1 MAISLRDPRLYIFV
15 IGILLIIALI
25 LVYPSKYSNDVKGR
39 IEEAQ
44 QNLELKQAD
53 LATLQSRTAEDMAV
67 IEQEINL
74 LEQQLGELDMF
85 LPAQYDQD
93 DVLAMLS
100 DKADNSGLTIVA
112 LTPLPP
118 GPQGEYLVYSWQVQ
132 MTGQFHR
139 LGVFLDQLT
148 QQIMMTSVSDLA
160 VQQQKASDGSFDN
173 MQASFTINAFVQP

>member
-1 MAISLRDPRLYIFV
+1 MAISLRDPRLYIFLV
-15 IGILLIIALI
+15 GILLIIALVV
-25 LVYPSKYSNDVKGR
+25 LYPSKYANAVEVR

-44 QNLELKQAD
+44 QNLELKEAE

-100 DKADNSGLTIVA
+100 DRADNSGLTILA

-118 GPQGEYLVYSWQVQ
+118 GPQGEYLVYSWQMQ

>member
-1 MAISLRDPRLYIFV
+1 MAISLRDPRLYVFV
-15 IGILLIIALI
+15 IGILLIVALVMI
-25 LVYPSKYSNDVKGR
+25 YPKKFSGEVEGR
-39 IEEAQ
+39 IEEAR
-44 QNLELKQAD
+44 QNLELKEAELAD
-53 LATLQSRTAEDMAV
+53 LQSRTAEDMAV

-85 LPAQYDQD
+85 LPARYDQD
-93 DVLAMLS
+93 DVLEMLT
-100 DKADNSGLTIVA
+100 DRAENSGLTIVA

-118 GPQGEYLVYSWQVQ
+118 GPQGEYLVYGWQVQ

-148 QQIMMTSVSDLA
+148 QQILMTSVSDLS

-173 MQASFTINAFVQP
+173 MSASFTINAFVQP